1 MQKRK
6 IGKSVI
12 QRSLLNTKRALL
24 SMKVIPDGAD
34 KPLEPLPGTVE
45 INAEDKSATVLWNEL
60 MPEYKGLLDA
70 IVENKQRYDQ

>member
-1 MQKRK
+1 
-6 IGKSVI
+6 
-12 QRSLLNTKRALL
+12 
-24 SMKVIPDGAD
+24 MKVIPDGAD